1 MKQNVTT
8 NILFTLTDTATATL
22 LYIVFPIIPFYVF
35 ITLLALIITSSAL
48 KRYGLTT
55 AILVTYVVLTFITA
69 LGHASLLIM
78 PLLLTTY
85 LITEAGVINDIA
97 IVSWALLFTPL
108 YWLSIPLSIAPS
120 IKGYSVRSAVIFSLL
135 TLLYVIGVAYQ
146 GITWT
151 PIMVIHVTNLNL
163 VRGMESL
170 IFDGSGNLLTIYSEL
185 SNVMLYFVFIII
197 MTIPPLISRYL
208 PRLTIIWPMSRD
220 ISQIIMNLVPQL
232 ITVSL
237 LYIPLI
243 NDLWNYYITPLL
255 VVGSLIIGFSTY
267 ALDIAQSRLKVV
279 TQSVLR
285 TRKRSPIVIP
295 IIDPLMITEY
305 GYWIKKLPKDY
316 VDLANTI
323 VNILSKT
330 GVVALHASLPQDKVE
345 IIAKALFGLTRAK
358 GFIIK
363 GDINELTNDVNWFIR
378 THEKAL
384 LVLIPNEI
392 NKDMILSLI
401 DYNKRMKLYAL
412 IINNGNNDVISKLRK
427 YGIEVITYGETENTE
442 INQKQTKNVEETQLK
457 QGNMTETVI
466 NTNALNNN
474 PTPINEEPI
483 QTSNAPINMEITT
496 TPARVVNE
504 KSVNRN
510 NEVAT
515 NLQLEK
521 GITKEEKAL
530 EGPKP
535 SIRKEKTKGE
545 TTREKPRARGKN
557 VNANVVITL
566 DPVDL
571 ISMNTK
577 SKLIDYIDSS
587 IRLRDMMSN
596 LGLKYITSILVVGP
610 PKSGKT
616 ALINYVA
623 KHLGVAIID
632 YKDPSISI
640 IDNAIVHVPN
650 FEGAINE
657 DLNHVLKLLNIARA
671 KHLVIVFESSNPW
684 SVDPDFIRKNV
695 DAVIPILPIYDDYIN
710 EVIEG
715 KLRVN
720 DKDKEVI
727 KGIIKS
733 CPAVEAIEK
742 IKLYLSSRDGTSI
755 ICEDTFRKYQDFA
768 QSISV

>member
-1 MKQNVTT
+1 
-8 NILFTLTDTATATL
+8 
-22 LYIVFPIIPFYVF
+22 
-35 ITLLALIITSSAL
+35 
-48 KRYGLTT
+48 
-55 AILVTYVVLTFITA
+55 
-69 LGHASLLIM
+69 
-78 PLLLTTY
+78 
-85 LITEAGVINDIA
+85 
-97 IVSWALLFTPL
+97 
-108 YWLSIPLSIAPS
+108 
-120 IKGYSVRSAVIFSLL
+120 
-135 TLLYVIGVAYQ
+135 
-146 GITWT
+146 
-151 PIMVIHVTNLNL
+151 MVIHVTNLNL
-163 VRGMESL
+163 IRGMESL

-255 VVGSLIIGFSTY
+255 VVGSLIVGFSTY

-285 TRKRSPIVIP
+285 TRRRSPPIVIP

-305 GYWIKKLPKDY
+305 SYWIKKLPKDD
-316 VDLANTI
+316 VDLANTV
-323 VNILSKT
+323 VNTLSKT
-330 GVVALHASLPQDKVE
+330 GVAALHVSLPQDKVE

-392 NKDMILSLI
+392 NKDMILRLI

-427 YGIEVITYGETENTE
+427 YGIEVITYGETEDTE
-442 INQKQTKNVEETQLK
+442 INQEQTKNIEEIQLK

-466 NTNALNNN
+466 NTNALNNS

-483 QTSNAPINMEITT
+483 QASNAPINMGITT
-496 TPARVVNE
+496 TPAKVVNE

-530 EGPKP
+530 EVLSPRYV
-535 SIRKEKTKGE
+535 RKRRK
-545 TTREKPRARGKN
+545 ARRRGRS
-557 VNANVVITL
+557 
-566 DPVDL
+566 P
-571 ISMNTK
+571 
-577 SKLIDYIDSS
+577 
-587 IRLRDMMSN
+587 
-596 LGLKYITSILVVGP
+596 G
-610 PKSGKT
+610 
-616 ALINYVA
+616 
-623 KHLGVAIID
+623 LGVRMLM
-632 YKDPSISI
+632 PM
-640 IDNAIVHVPN
+640 
-650 FEGAINE
+650 
-657 DLNHVLKLLNIARA
+657 L
-671 KHLVIVFESSNPW
+671 
-684 SVDPDFIRKNV
+684 
-695 DAVIPILPIYDDYIN
+695 
-710 EVIEG
+710 
-715 KLRVN
+715 
-720 DKDKEVI
+720 
-727 KGIIKS
+727 
-733 CPAVEAIEK
+733 
-742 IKLYLSSRDGTSI
+742 
-755 ICEDTFRKYQDFA
+755 
-768 QSISV
+768 